1 MAELFID
8 LASRTPAATALVDER
23 GSTTWRELN
32 DRVNGWIEV
41 LRGHGVAAGDAV
53 AVMAGNRRETFEMV
67 LAGLHAGMTVVPVN
81 WHLTA
86 AEVAYIL
93 TDAGCRLLV
102 VDAQRAAVAADAVA
116 RCGGPPP
123 LTIDDLAPV
132 PDAAEPTDQ
141 LCGALLLYTSGS
153 TGRPRGVANRLFV
166 AGAPFSRVGRLG
178 DYAARTLRLPAE
190 GRTLVVAPWYHSAQL
205 FFALLPLLRG
215 STLVIE
221 ERFDPVRTL
230 STMARHRVTTAHLV
244 PTHFVRLLALDPAVR
259 DQLTPADLRL
269 VWHGGGPCPV
279 DVKDRMIAWWGP
291 VLLEYYGA
299 TESGAITVIDSIE
312 AGQRPGSV
320 GRAVP
325 PHEIVILDPAGR
337 PLPAGRTGTVYVR
350 RTGGSGFHYHNAPAA
365 TAAAHREPDL
375 FTVGEVGH
383 LDDAGYLFLTG
394 RARDVVVTG
403 GVNVHAAEVEAVLLR
418 HPEVR
423 DAAVVGVPDE
433 EYGERVVA
441 VVVAAEPDRADELP
455 GRLDRH
461 TRETLAG
468 FKAPRAYRLVD
479 ALPRD
484 DTGKLRKQLVRR
496 MLAELPGGG
505 A

>member
-1 MAELFID
+1 MAELLID
-8 LASRTPAATALVDER
+8 LASRSPAETALVDER

-32 DRVNGWIEV
+32 DRVNGWITE
-41 LRGHGVAAGDAV
+41 LRGHRVAAGDAV
-53 AVMAGNRRETFEMV
+53 AVMAGNRRETFEVV
-67 LAGLHAGMTVVPVN
+67 LAGLHLGATVVPVN

-86 AEVAYIL
+86 AEVAHIL
-93 TDAGCRLLV
+93 TDAACRLLV
-102 VDAQRAAVAADAVA
+102 VDAPRAAVAADAVA
-116 RCGGPPP
+116 RCDGPRP
-123 LTIDDLAPV
+123 LVIDDRTPT
-132 PDAAEPTDQ
+132 PDTTEPDGQ
-141 LCGALLLYTSGS
+141 RCGALLLYTSGS

-166 AGAPFSRVGRLG
+166 ADAPFSRVGRLG
-178 DYAARTLRLPAE
+178 DYAARTLRLPAG

-230 STMARHRVTTAHLV
+230 STMTRHRVTTAHLV
-244 PTHFVRLLALDPAVR
+244 PTHFVRMLALDPAVR
-259 DQLTPADLRL
+259 DELTPRDLRL

-279 DVKDRMIAWWGP
+279 EVKDRMIRWWGP

-299 TESGAITVIDSIE
+299 TESGALTVIDSVE

-320 GRAVP
+320 GRALP

-337 PLPAGRTGTVYVR
+337 PLPAGQTGTVYAR
-350 RTGGSGFHYHNAPAA
+350 RIGGSGFHYHNAPAE
-365 TAAAHREPDL
+365 TAAAHRAPDL
-375 FTVGEVGH
+375 FTVGEIGH
-383 LDDAGYLFLTG
+383 LDGDGYLYLTG

-423 DAAVVGVPDE
+423 DAAVVGVPDD

-441 VVVAAEPDRADELP
+441 VVVAAEPDHADELP
-455 GRLDRH
+455 KRLDRH
-461 TRETLAG
+461 TRKTLAG
-468 FKAPRAYRLVD
+468 FKVPRAYRLVD

-496 MLAELPGGG
+496 MLADLPGGG
-505 A
+505 S